1 MEKKLKLKEKFRKNV
16 GKIGEKKV
24 EKKVEKKFYV
34 GTKQLYVGTIKFH
47 PERG

>member
-24 EKKVEKKFYV
+24 EKKSRKKSMLVQNSYISV
-34 GTKQLYVGTIKFH
+34 Q
-47 PERG
+47 